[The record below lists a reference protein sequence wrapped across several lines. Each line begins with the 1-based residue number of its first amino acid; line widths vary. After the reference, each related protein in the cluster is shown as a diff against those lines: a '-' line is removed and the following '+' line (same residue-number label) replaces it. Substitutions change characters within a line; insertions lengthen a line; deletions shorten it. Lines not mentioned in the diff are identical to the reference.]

1 MSWLQKMDDA
11 LIDKVANPIAH
22 KIEHATGVS
31 NFTLAAFV
39 LVIWPAA
46 AGADALSKQTA
57 TSWFICAMAVMISS
71 ARYAILAML
80 ERQSRRKTAL
90 GNDDRLWSRFW
101 RKCQTI
107 LLLLAFLPLNLL
119 LWKINMADVGMWAVW
134 VHLYFAACDRAP
146 PKPVREPLFAR
157 PVPGHG

>member
-11 LIDKVANPIAH
+11 LIDKIANPIAH

-46 AGADALSKQTA
+46 AGADALNRQRA
-57 TSWFICAMAVMISS
+57 IDWFICAMAVLAS
-71 ARYAILAML
+71 AGRYAFLALL
-80 ERQSRRKTAL
+80 ERRSRRKSAL
-90 GNDDRLWSRFW
+90 GNEDRLWSRFW
-101 RKCQTI
+101 RKGETVLI
-107 LLLLAFLPLNLL
+107 LCILPFNILA
-119 LWKINMADVGMWAVW
+119 WKISLADIGMWAVW

-146 PKPVREPLFAR
+146 PKQVREPLFAR